1 MNRIVHSD
9 NVRLYLNLIAL
20 VALAAIWR
28 AGEAINMR
36 LAELPVK
43 EAPRVDRNNTTLDA
57 KSFYPVW
64 VKQAVAMPRP
74 DDGAEMDALFTR
86 KIDKPEEP
94 KLEPIKS
101 VEPDYGEWFKQV
113 ARVDGVSDD
122 GVFVNGRFYKL
133 GDKMQD
139 LSFTTASGKP
149 VTPVVESIKKG
160 RVTFRIGKS
169 TVVFLFGG

>member
-1 MNRIVHSD
+1 MRQIVQSS
-9 NVRLYLNLIAL
+9 LYLNLIAL
-20 VALAAIWR
+20 VALAAVWR
-28 AGEAINMR
+28 AGEAVNMQ
-36 LAELPVK
+36 LAQLPVK
-43 EAPRVDRNNTTLDA
+43 EAPRVDRGSAALDA

-74 DDGAEMDALFTR
+74 DGETEIDALFAR
-86 KIDKPEEP
+86 KVDQPEEP
-94 KLEPIKS
+94 KFEPIRP

-139 LSFTTASGKP
+139 LAFTTASGKP
-149 VTPVVESIKKG
+149 VIPVVESIKEG
-160 RVTFRIGKS
+160 RVTFRVGKGS
-169 TVVFLFGG
+169 VVFLLGGTS